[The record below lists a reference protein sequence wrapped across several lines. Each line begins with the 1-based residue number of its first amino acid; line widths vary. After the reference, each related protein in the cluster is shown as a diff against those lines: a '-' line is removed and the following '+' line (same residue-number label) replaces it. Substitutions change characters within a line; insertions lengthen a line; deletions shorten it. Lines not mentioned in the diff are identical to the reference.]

1 MIGGSIILTEIYSDF
16 KDILNLKTLNNE
28 FNRSKKYS
36 NDLSDI
42 ESYFKD
48 FYQEFKAIIS
58 KYINLFITVILILSF
73 EFLIGRYTLSNG
85 ALNLANLAYS
95 IYMIALSILLIISY
109 LFYDKLYSQ
118 SEDILKYIKH
128 DIGQFKKEYNTL
140 NFFWNIF
147 INKLPVCIFIFIII
161 AILRI
166 VLQSSIF
173 N

>member
-1 MIGGSIILTEIYSDF
+1 
-16 KDILNLKTLNNE
+16 
-28 FNRSKKYS
+28 
-36 NDLSDI
+36 
-42 ESYFKD
+42 
-48 FYQEFKAIIS
+48 
-58 KYINLFITVILILSF
+58 
-73 EFLIGRYTLSNG
+73 
-85 ALNLANLAYS
+85 
-95 IYMIALSILLIISY
+95 MIALSILLIISY